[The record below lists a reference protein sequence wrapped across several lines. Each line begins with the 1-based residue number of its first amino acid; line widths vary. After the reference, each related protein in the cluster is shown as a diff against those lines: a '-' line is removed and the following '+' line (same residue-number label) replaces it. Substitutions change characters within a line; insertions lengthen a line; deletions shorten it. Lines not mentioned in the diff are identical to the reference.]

1 VRTGGVALICSSG
14 KKIKISKNLIFLD
27 FDHEKKNSV
36 PPMSIQHIQKI
47 LWAGLT
53 VPAILLA
60 LCLFSLPDGRLHIFV
75 LDIGQGDAILVQT
88 PTNERILIDGG
99 PNDKVLQQLGK
110 VMPFYEKTIDVMIL
124 SHPHADHINGL
135 IEVLK
140 RYKVKTVIMSGASYG
155 YAGYATFL
163 EEVFK
168 RNVAMVYAAA
178 TMDETP
184 VDYRLGSV
192 TLDMIFPFKSE
203 QGRSFENQN
212 NGSVVLRLL
221 YGEKAFYFSGDL
233 EIEGEEKL
241 AESNLDL
248 HADFFKAGHHGSR
261 TSSSPALLD
270 RIQPEYA
277 AISCGVDNQFHHP
290 HPITLQHFRERKIT
304 TYRTDLDGII
314 EAASNGENLRLKAW
328 GK

>member
-1 VRTGGVALICSSG
+1 LS
-14 KKIKISKNLIFLD
+14 LD
-27 FDHEKKNSV
+27 FGHAQKGRVLSMN
-36 PPMSIQHIQKI
+36 IQKI
-47 LWAGLT
+47 LWAG
-53 VPAILLA
+53 ILLLVILLG
-60 LCLFSLPDGRLHIFV
+60 LCLFSLPDGKLHVFV
-75 LDIGQGDAILVQT
+75 LDIGQGDAILIQT

-140 RYKVKTVIMSGASYG
+140 RYKVKTVIMSGARYG
-155 YAGYATFL
+155 YAGYSTFL
-163 EEVFK
+163 EEVSK
-168 RNVAMVYAAA
+168 RNVPIVYAGA
-178 TMDETP
+178 TRGAVPT
-184 VDYRLGSV
+184 DYRLGGTV
-192 TLDMIFPFKSE
+192 LDMIFPFESE

-212 NGSVVLRLL
+212 NGSVVFRLL

-248 HADFFKAGHHGSR
+248 HADFYKAGHHGSR
-261 TSSSPALLD
+261 TSSSPPLLD

-290 HPITLQHFRERKIT
+290 HPITLQHFRERKIA

-314 EAASNGENLRLKAW
+314 EAVSDGENLRLKTW